1 MKRRLRQLP
10 RKMKGRGLRR
20 TPPPLSLKYAVWG
33 FLSGTAGILAIL
45 AVTRVAGHPLLI
57 GSFGAS
63 AVLLFGAAES
73 PLAQPRNV
81 VGGHLISA
89 ATAVAVVAC
98 IGTGPVAIA
107 LAVGLATF
115 LMYVTRTVHPP
126 GGATALIGV
135 QGQVG
140 LSFLVDPV
148 LVGTL
153 ILLGV
158 ALFTNNIVHHR
169 HYPEHWL

>member
-1 MKRRLRQLP
+1 
-10 RKMKGRGLRR
+10 MKGRGLRR

-81 VGGHLISA
+81 VGG
-89 ATAVAVVAC
+89 T
-98 IGTGPVAIA
+98 
-107 LAVGLATF
+107 
-115 LMYVTRTVHPP
+115 
-126 GGATALIGV
+126 
-135 QGQVG
+135 
-140 LSFLVDPV
+140 
-148 LVGTL
+148 
-153 ILLGV
+153 
-158 ALFTNNIVHHR
+158 
-169 HYPEHWL
+169 